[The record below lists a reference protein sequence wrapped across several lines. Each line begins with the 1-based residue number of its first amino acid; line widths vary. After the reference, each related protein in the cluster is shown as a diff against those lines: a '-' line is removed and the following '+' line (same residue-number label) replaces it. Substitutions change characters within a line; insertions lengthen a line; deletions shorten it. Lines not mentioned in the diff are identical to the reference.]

1 MAPGG
6 RARRSTSSNSACTR
20 IWISVGKAIGGGFPV
35 GAALLSKRVAAA
47 IAYGDHGTTYGGNL
61 LACRAALFYLDQL
74 EGGLLEH
81 VRAAGAHFEAGLRS
95 HGGAPRRRSRTS
107 GAAA

>member
-1 MAPGG
+1 M
-6 RARRSTSSNSACTR
+6 
-20 IWISVGKAIGGGFPV
+20 GKAIGAGFPV

-61 LACRAALFYLDQL
+61 LACRAALYYLDQL

-81 VRAAGAHFEAGLRS
+81 VRHGRRALRGRPAVA
-95 HGGAPRRRSRTS
+95 GGAVPR
-107 GAAA
+107 